1 MSTKPIRVGIA
12 DDDELMRQV
21 LIRAIEKSAD
31 LCVVAA
37 VENGKQ
43 AVQLATSGQ
52 IDVLVLDVEM
62 PVMTGA
68 QALPIIRCRAP
79 EVSVVMHSSRCSQEA
94 SREYLAAG
102 AVACLEK
109 PCDLAR
115 LVHVIRAAS
124 KATYSHPAGS

>member
-12 DDDELMRQV
+12 DDDEVVRQV
-21 LIRAIEKSAD
+21 LIRVFDKAAD

-43 AVQLATSGQ
+43 AVQLAASGQ

-68 QALPIIRCRAP
+68 QALPIIRCVAP
-79 EVSVVMHSSRCSQEA
+79 DVSVVMHSSRCSQEM
-94 SREYLAAG
+94 SGEYLAAG
-102 AVACLEK
+102 
-109 PCDLAR
+109 PS
-115 LVHVIRAAS
+115 HAS
-124 KATYSHPAGS
+124 KNHAT